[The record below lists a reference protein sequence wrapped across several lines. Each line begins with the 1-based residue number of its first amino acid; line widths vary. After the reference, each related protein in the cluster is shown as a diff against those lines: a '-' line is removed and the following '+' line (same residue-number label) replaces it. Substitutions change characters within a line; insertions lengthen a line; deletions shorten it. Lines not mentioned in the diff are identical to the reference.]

1 MAPPSD
7 PPPALTEVLSRLR
20 AAWPA
25 ARWEWDGRFR
35 CALSTLDKNTVAQGR
50 AALTAAL
57 PALFTAKTV
66 AKAPPA
72 VAKICTATG
81 GLRGDQEVFAA
92 ELPDGSTAYCLWWP
106 WGTGS
111 NFSARIGA
119 LGAADLAPA
128 VKTAFGV

>member
-1 MAPPSD
+1 MASSVS
-7 PPPALTEVLSRLR
+7 LTDLLSHLR

-35 CALSTLDKNTVAQGR
+35 CALSTLDKATLAQGR
-50 AALTAAL
+50 AALAASLPATFTAA
-57 PALFTAKTV
+57 TV
-66 AKAPPA
+66 GKAPAA
-72 VAKICTATG
+72 VAKVCTATG

-111 NFSARIGA
+111 NFSARVGA
-119 LGAADLAPA
+119 VGAADLTPA